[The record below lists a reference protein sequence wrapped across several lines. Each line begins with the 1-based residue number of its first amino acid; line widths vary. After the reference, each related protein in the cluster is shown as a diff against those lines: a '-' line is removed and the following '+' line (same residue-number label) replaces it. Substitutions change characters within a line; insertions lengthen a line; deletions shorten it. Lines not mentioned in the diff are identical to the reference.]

1 MVYHIDYR
9 HVAFGFKPQR
19 GKFTLILV
27 ASTLQTLNCFK
38 PQRGKF
44 TPYALFKKIRQK
56 VVSNPNGV
64 NLHVDFPNFK
74 MVSKRVSHPTG
85 VNLHLKNLDQAI
97 KQPELKPQTGKIK
110 PNTP

>member
-38 PQRGKF
+38 RQRGKF

-64 NLHVDFPNFK
+64 NLHVFVPNFEL
-74 MVSKRVSHPTG
+74 VSKRVSNPNG
-85 VNLHLKNLDQAI
+85 VNLHLKMFVQEI
-97 KQPELKPQTGKIK
+97 KQLCFKPQRGKFTRD
-110 PNTP
+110 TP